1 MRRRPWL
8 YVPYRGAHSY
18 RVLPLDFVRG
28 TYWLH
33 EEGDSTILRGE
44 KEDLVWLLYGAN
56 ITALRRTPVI
66 CIYAGQGAERAEFK
80 REGCGTYRAVG
91 YGYCNDKDLSCAAW
105 GKAGECTGTNSEVVK
120 QKCPHTCGVCT
131 HICSDLKKDC
141 DGWRRAGECKNSP
154 DFMLAQC
161 PTSCGLCSPQCADIH
176 TNCNSW
182 KSSGHAWL
190 LRVRLSFIV

>member
-1 MRRRPWL
+1 MLDEGYGRPKGRWLRANCNGTHAGASAHRRFEERACAAHNTHAPADLMRRRPWL

-66 CIYAGQGAERAEFK
+66 CIYAGQGAEKAEFK

-91 YGYCNDKDLSCAAW
+91 YGKTCASPRAPPRRR
-105 GKAGECTGTNSEVVK
+105 TYIL
-120 QKCPHTCGVCT
+120 PLT
-131 HICSDLKKDC
+131 HSRCVASL
-141 DGWRRAGECKNSP
+141 RAGHMACSTFSP
-154 DFMLAQC
+154 GNFPLA
-161 PTSCGLCSPQCADIH
+161 G
-176 TNCNSW
+176 
-182 KSSGHAWL
+182 
-190 LRVRLSFIV
+190 

>member
-1 MRRRPWL
+1 MMKL
-8 YVPYRGAHSY
+8 FALLSF
-18 RVLPLDFVRG
+18 LP
-28 TYWLH
+28 
-33 EEGDSTILRGE
+33 
-44 KEDLVWLLYGAN
+44 AAA
-56 ITALRRTPVI
+56 AL
-66 CIYAGQGAERAEFK
+66 
-80 REGCGTYRAVG
+80 
-91 YGYCNDKDLSCAAW
+91 GYCNDKDLSCAAW
-105 GKAGECTGTNSEVVK
+105 GKAGECTSSNSEVVK
-120 QKCPHTCGVCT
+120 DKCPHTCGVCT